1 MKKVLFIGAMLLCG
15 MMMFNS
21 VNAQSKDE
29 IMKIR
34 KERKEIAKMT
44 KDERKSKVSKEA
56 KDEAKSLEKDG
67 WKVPAGALP
76 LARQLDKSYN
86 LQSEYDEEMMPKWL
100 FGEAKSVGAIYDAAK
115 MSAMTLA
122 KEDLAGKVATEVA
135 VMVETAV
142 DNGQISQ
149 EEATSFVGAV
159 SRGHQE
165 IAQSIGRVVPVIELY
180 REKGKNTEVQ
190 IRIAY
195 RSDMIMKAAKDVI
208 RKELEKIG
216 SETKDKVDALFGE

>member
-1 MKKVLFIGAMLLCG
+1 MKKVLFIGSLLLCG
-15 MMMFNS
+15 VMMFNS
-21 VNAQSKDE
+21 VNAQSKEE
-29 IMKIR
+29 IKKIR
-34 KERKEIAKMT
+34 ETRKEIAKMT

-56 KDEAKSLEKDG
+56 KEEAKNLEKDG

-76 LARQLDKSYN
+76 LARQLDRSYN
-86 LQSEYDEEMMPKWL
+86 MQSEYDDEMMPKWL
-100 FGEAKSVGAIYDAAK
+100 IGEAKSVGAIYDAAK
-115 MSAMTLA
+115 MNAMTLA

-135 VMVETAV
+135 VKVETLV
-142 DNGQISQ
+142 DNNQISQ
-149 EEATSFVGAV
+149 EEALSFVSAV

-195 RSDMIMKAAKDVI
+195 RSDMIMKATKDVI

-216 SETKDKVDALFGE
+216 SEAKDKIDTLFGE